1 MRGYKVV
8 APMNWAA
15 GRGVR
20 QDKTPPNSGVGRLD
34 AEPGSPTP
42 VGLPG
47 VFLAECQEMPRE
59 TILSTRAKWSP
70 GTKKP
75 RPARCRTGRG
85 ECVRSVG
92 VLSRIDGGLS
102 LGDRLPVSFRAID

>member
-34 AEPGSPTP
+34 EEPGSPTP

-47 VFLAECQEMPRE
+47 VFLAACQER
-59 TILSTRAKWSP
+59 KN
-70 GTKKP
+70 
-75 RPARCRTGRG
+75 PARRGAERG
-85 ECVRSVG
+85 EESVLG
-92 VLSRIDGGLS
+92 QSEFSAASMAVLVSATASRYPSEQSIS
-102 LGDRLPVSFRAID
+102 PS

>member
-42 VGLPG
+42 VGRRVFFWQHAKNEKTPPG
-47 VFLAECQEMPRE
+47 AVPN
-59 TILSTRAKWSP
+59 
-70 GTKKP
+70 G
-75 RPARCRTGRG
+75 ARRVC
-85 ECVRSVG
+85 
-92 VLSRIDGGLS
+92 
-102 LGDRLPVSFRAID
+102 